1 MGSESRARSNG
12 TTAMRSR
19 CGTARYAHLSTRPA
33 SNIYIKPRMP
43 ARLTGSLKQPVANRD
58 PEAMISGQGA
68 NNDACSRR
76 IQLPQSCK
84 QATGQFYLIF
94 QIPPLKDKI
103 GPFSGK
109 RRRQHH
115 ADCLACRL
123 QFCGEDG

>member
-19 CGTARYAHLSTRPA
+19 WGTARYARLSTRPA

-84 QATGQFYLIF
+84 QATGQFYLIL
-94 QIPPLKDKI
+94 QIPPFKDKI
-103 GPFSGK
+103 AFAGK
-109 RRRQHH
+109 GRRQHH
-115 ADCLACRL
+115 ADRLACRL
-123 QFCGEDG
+123 QFCGETG